1 MALFFVKF
9 NILNQETKELSGRCA
24 SRQSHTIIPPGYGCD
39 RAECVRVCVLCR
51 ARHHGVVEFRSCLNK
66 CIVCDRLPSSSTAE
80 KKRNSLTIVQNGQPF
95 LGVNVPHL
103 DVTFGGCRGC
113 RLSMSGRFKI
123 RMDLVV
129 ERNWMSRDCA
139 SLRAT
144 FGLAQLGFLISLSSY
159 QASYRYLLH
168 YCYWYIL
175 KGRDTCGIYLL
186 ISQSKEDLASSL

>member
-1 MALFFVKF
+1 MRVANPTQYSLLLLLHCWML
-9 NILNQETKELSGRCA
+9 I
-24 SRQSHTIIPPGYGCD
+24 GC
-39 RAECVRVCVLCR
+39 VVLGC
-51 ARHHGVVEFRSCLNK
+51 VEFRALKREVVLCATGFLH
-66 CIVCDRLPSSSTAE
+66 PSI

-139 SLRAT
+139 SLRT
-144 FGLAQLGFLISLSSY
+144 LLGLAQLGFLISLSSY
-159 QASYRYLLH
+159 QYLYQYLVPP
-168 YCYWYIL
+168 IL
-175 KGRDTCGIYLL
+175 I
-186 ISQSKEDLASSL
+186 E